1 MHLMLVGNY
10 IILAFQKKK
19 KAEFQIDRNAILTL
33 TEILETTSEDK
44 KGINHVFI
52 FLAKKETVVSF

>member
-1 MHLMLVGNY
+1 MVSLLPSHL
-10 IILAFQKKK
+10 Q
-19 KAEFQIDRNAILTL
+19 